1 MSDNNNDNN
10 PRSEHTFKQTQQD
23 SNGSY
28 HKASNPRS
36 YNKPRFPWFK
46 TIVVALVAGVLGAL
60 IVLGIGKFMDRTILN
75 DDGSNVQE
83 SSSSRGGNTLDGKS
97 DKYDSVNQMI
107 TDVSPAIVGVINMQ
121 KAQSLDDL
129 LKGKSSKS
137 EEAGVGSGVIY
148 QKSNGSAYIVTNNHV
163 IDGASNIKVQLHN
176 SKQVD
181 AKLIG
186 KDALTDIAVLKI
198 DDVKGTKA
206 IQFANSSKVKTGDS
220 VFAMGNPL
228 GLEFANSVTSGII
241 SASERTIDTQTSAG
255 TNKVNVLQTDA
266 AINPGNSGGALVDI
280 NGNLVGINSM
290 KIANEQVEGI
300 GFAIPSNEV
309 KVTIKELVKN
319 GKIER
324 PSIGI
329 GLLNLSEIPE
339 QYKEQLNTKRSEGV
353 YIAKVDD
360 DNGLKK
366 GDIITAIDNK
376 SVKEDTDVRSYL
388 YQNKKPGDSVTL
400 TIERDGKEKSIDVKL
415 KEQKS
420 QTTQSSDDTES
431 NRESRSSIFE

>member
-1 MSDNNNDNN
+1 
-10 PRSEHTFKQTQQD
+10 
-23 SNGSY
+23 
-28 HKASNPRS
+28 
-36 YNKPRFPWFK
+36 
-46 TIVVALVAGVLGAL
+46 
-60 IVLGIGKFMDRTILN
+60 
-75 DDGSNVQE
+75 
-83 SSSSRGGNTLDGKS
+83 
-97 DKYDSVNQMI
+97 MI

-431 NRESRSSIFE
+431 NRESGSSIFE

>member
-1 MSDNNNDNN
+1 MSEFNNDQNSN
-10 PRSEHTFKQTQQD
+10 KKQPDEEISKYTQPNYSKRS
-23 SNGSY
+23 
-28 HKASNPRS
+28 
-36 YNKPRFPWFK
+36 KPKFPWFK
-46 TIVVALVAGVLGAL
+46 TVLVALVAGILGAL
-60 IVLGIGKFMDRTILN
+60 IVLGVGKFMESTVL
-75 DDGSNVQE
+75 DDNGSSVKE
-83 SSSSRGGNTLDGKS
+83 TSDSSSAGNSLDGKS
-97 DKYDSVNQMI
+97 EKYDSVNQMI

-121 KAQSLDDL
+121 KAQNLDDL
-129 LKGKSSKS
+129 LKGKTGKS

-148 QKSNGSAYIVTNNHV
+148 QKNNGSAYIVTNNHV
-163 IDGASNIKVQLHN
+163 IDGASEIKVQLHN

-186 KDALTDIAVLKI
+186 KDVLTDIAVLKI
-198 DDVKGTKA
+198 NETKGTKA
-206 IQFANSSKVKTGDS
+206 VEFANSSKVKTGDS

-255 TNKVNVLQTDA
+255 ANKVNVLQTDA
-266 AINPGNSGGALVDI
+266 AINPGNSGGALVDL

-319 GKIER
+319 GKIDR

-329 GLLNLSEIPE
+329 GLLNLSEIPDE
-339 QYKEQLNTKRSEGV
+339 YKKQLNTDRKDGIYV
-353 YIAKVDD
+353 AKVYA
-360 DNGLKK
+360 DNDLKE
-366 GDIITAIDNK
+366 GDIITKIDDEE
-376 SVKEDTDVRSYL
+376 VKEDTDLRSYL
-388 YQNKKPGDSVTL
+388 YEHKKPGDTVKLTVERKGETQTVDVT
-400 TIERDGKEKSIDVKL
+400 L

-420 QTTQSSDDTES
+420 KTSDSSKEQAVPF
-431 NRESRSSIFE
+431 N

>member
-1 MSDNNNDNN
+1 MSEFNNDQNINN
-10 PRSEHTFKQTQQD
+10 KQPDAQTSNNTQTTFSKRT
-23 SNGSY
+23 
-28 HKASNPRS
+28 
-36 YNKPRFPWFK
+36 KPKFPWFK
-46 TIVVALVAGVLGAL
+46 TVLVALIAGIIGAL
-60 IVLGIGKFMDRTILN
+60 IVLGIGKLMENTVLN
-75 DDGSNVQE
+75 DNGSTVKEANNN
-83 SSSSRGGNTLDGKS
+83 SNAGNSLDGKN

-121 KAQSLDDL
+121 KAQNLDDL
-129 LKGKSSKS
+129 LKGKSAKS

-148 QKSNGSAYIVTNNHV
+148 QKNNGSAYIVTNNHV
-163 IDGASNIKVQLHN
+163 IDGASEIKVQLHN

-198 DDVKGTKA
+198 DDTKGTKA
-206 IQFANSSKVKTGDS
+206 IDFANSSKVKTGDS

-255 TNKVNVLQTDA
+255 ANKVNVLQTDA
-266 AINPGNSGGALVDI
+266 AINPGNSGGALVDL

-319 GKIER
+319 GKIDR

-329 GLLNLSEIPE
+329 GLLNLSEIPDE
-339 QYKEQLNTKRSEGV
+339 YKKQLNTDRKQGIYV
-353 YIAKVDD
+353 AKVYADS
-360 DNGLKK
+360 GLKE
-366 GDIITAIDNK
+366 GDIITKIDDEK
-376 SVKEDTDVRSYL
+376 VQEDTELRSYL
-388 YQNKKPGDSVTL
+388 YEHKKPGDNVNL
-400 TIERDGKEKSIDVKL
+400 TIERKGKTQSVDVKL
-415 KEQKS
+415 TEQKS
-420 QTTQSSDDTES
+420 NSTDSSKEEVVPF
-431 NRESRSSIFE
+431 N

>member
-1 MSDNNNDNN
+1 MSEFNNDQNINN
-10 PRSEHTFKQTQQD
+10 KQPDAQTSNNTQTTFSKRT
-23 SNGSY
+23 
-28 HKASNPRS
+28 
-36 YNKPRFPWFK
+36 KPKFPWFK
-46 TIVVALVAGVLGAL
+46 TVLVALIAGIIGAL
-60 IVLGIGKFMDRTILN
+60 IVLGIGKLMENTVLN
-75 DDGSNVQE
+75 DNGSTVKEANNN
-83 SSSSRGGNTLDGKS
+83 SNAGNSLDGKN

-121 KAQSLDDL
+121 KAQNLDDL
-129 LKGKSSKS
+129 LKGKSAKS

-148 QKSNGSAYIVTNNHV
+148 QKNNGSAYIVTNNHV
-163 IDGASNIKVQLHN
+163 IDGASEIKVQLHN

-198 DDVKGTKA
+198 DDTKGTKA
-206 IQFANSSKVKTGDS
+206 IDFANSSKVKTGDS

-255 TNKVNVLQTDA
+255 ANKVNVLQTDA
-266 AINPGNSGGALVDI
+266 AINPGNSGGALVDL

-319 GKIER
+319 GKIDR

-329 GLLNLSEIPE
+329 GLLNLSEIPDE
-339 QYKEQLNTKRSEGV
+339 YKKQLNTDKKHGIYV
-353 YIAKVDD
+353 AKVYADS
-360 DNGLKK
+360 GLKE
-366 GDIITAIDNK
+366 GDIITKIDDEK
-376 SVKEDTDVRSYL
+376 VQEDTELRSYL
-388 YQNKKPGDSVTL
+388 YEHKKPGDNVNL
-400 TIERDGKEKSIDVKL
+400 TIERKGKTQSVDVKL
-415 KEQKS
+415 TEQKS
-420 QTTQSSDDTES
+420 NSTDSSKAEVVPF
-431 NRESRSSIFE
+431 N

>member
-148 QKSNGSAYIVTNNHV
+148 QKVM
-163 IDGASNIKVQLHN
+163 
-176 SKQVD
+176 
-181 AKLIG
+181 
-186 KDALTDIAVLKI
+186 ALPIL
-198 DDVKGTKA
+198 
-206 IQFANSSKVKTGDS
+206 
-220 VFAMGNPL
+220 
-228 GLEFANSVTSGII
+228 
-241 SASERTIDTQTSAG
+241 
-255 TNKVNVLQTDA
+255 
-266 AINPGNSGGALVDI
+266 
-280 NGNLVGINSM
+280 
-290 KIANEQVEGI
+290 
-300 GFAIPSNEV
+300 
-309 KVTIKELVKN
+309 
-319 GKIER
+319 
-324 PSIGI
+324 
-329 GLLNLSEIPE
+329 
-339 QYKEQLNTKRSEGV
+339 
-353 YIAKVDD
+353 
-360 DNGLKK
+360 
-366 GDIITAIDNK
+366 
-376 SVKEDTDVRSYL
+376 
-388 YQNKKPGDSVTL
+388 
-400 TIERDGKEKSIDVKL
+400 
-415 KEQKS
+415 
-420 QTTQSSDDTES
+420 
-431 NRESRSSIFE
+431 

>member
-1 MSDNNNDNN
+1 MSEFNNNQNINN
-10 PRSEHTFKQTQQD
+10 KQPDAQTSNNTQTTFSKRT
-23 SNGSY
+23 
-28 HKASNPRS
+28 
-36 YNKPRFPWFK
+36 KPKFPWFK
-46 TIVVALVAGVLGAL
+46 TVLVALIAGIIGAL
-60 IVLGIGKFMDRTILN
+60 IVLGIGKLMENTVLN
-75 DDGSNVQE
+75 DNGSTVKEAN
-83 SSSSRGGNTLDGKS
+83 SNSNAGNSLDGKN

-121 KAQSLDDL
+121 KAQNLDDL
-129 LKGKSSKS
+129 LKGKSAKS

-148 QKSNGSAYIVTNNHV
+148 QKNNGSAYIVTNNHV
-163 IDGASNIKVQLHN
+163 IDGASEIKVQLHN

-198 DDVKGTKA
+198 DDTKGTKA
-206 IQFANSSKVKTGDS
+206 IDFANSSKVKTGDS

-255 TNKVNVLQTDA
+255 ANKVNVLQTDA
-266 AINPGNSGGALVDI
+266 AINPGNSGGALVDL

-319 GKIER
+319 GKIDR

-329 GLLNLSEIPE
+329 GLLNISEIPDE
-339 QYKEQLNTKRSEGV
+339 YKKQLHTDRKQGIYV
-353 YIAKVDD
+353 AKVYADS
-360 DNGLKK
+360 GLKE
-366 GDIITAIDNK
+366 GDIITKIDDEK
-376 SVKEDTDVRSYL
+376 VKEDTELRSYL
-388 YQNKKPGDSVTL
+388 YEHKKPGDNVNL
-400 TIERDGKEKSIDVKL
+400 TIERKGKTQSVDVKL
-415 KEQKS
+415 TEQKS
-420 QTTQSSDDTES
+420 NTNDSSKEEAVPF
-431 NRESRSSIFE
+431 N

>member
-1 MSDNNNDNN
+1 MSEFNNDQNINN
-10 PRSEHTFKQTQQD
+10 KQPDAQTSNNTQTTFSKRT
-23 SNGSY
+23 
-28 HKASNPRS
+28 
-36 YNKPRFPWFK
+36 KPKFPWFK
-46 TIVVALVAGVLGAL
+46 TVLVALIAGIIGAL
-60 IVLGIGKFMDRTILN
+60 IVLGIGKLMENTVLN
-75 DDGSNVQE
+75 DNGSTVKEANNN
-83 SSSSRGGNTLDGKS
+83 SNAGNSLDGKN

-121 KAQSLDDL
+121 KAQNLDDL
-129 LKGKSSKS
+129 LKGKSAKS

-148 QKSNGSAYIVTNNHV
+148 QKNNGSAYIVTNNHV
-163 IDGASNIKVQLHN
+163 IDGASEIKVQLHN

-198 DDVKGTKA
+198 DDTKGTKA
-206 IQFANSSKVKTGDS
+206 IDFANSSKVKTGDS

-255 TNKVNVLQTDA
+255 ANKVNVLQTDA
-266 AINPGNSGGALVDI
+266 AINPGNSGGALIDL

-319 GKIER
+319 GKIDR

-329 GLLNLSEIPE
+329 GLLNLSEIPDE
-339 QYKEQLNTKRSEGV
+339 YKKQLNTDKKQGIYV
-353 YIAKVDD
+353 AKVYADS
-360 DNGLKK
+360 GLKE
-366 GDIITAIDNK
+366 GDIITKIDDEK
-376 SVKEDTDVRSYL
+376 VKEDTELRSYL
-388 YQNKKPGDSVTL
+388 YEHKKPGDNVNL
-400 TIERDGKEKSIDVKL
+400 TIERKGKTQSVDVKL
-415 KEQKS
+415 TEQKS
-420 QTTQSSDDTES
+420 NTTDSSKEEAVPF
-431 NRESRSSIFE
+431 N

>member
-1 MSDNNNDNN
+1 MSDFNNGMNQHQ
-10 PRSEHTFKQTQQD
+10 EQ
-23 SNGSY
+23 SNQRYSR
-28 HKASNPRS
+28 H
-36 YNKPRFPWFK
+36 NKSRFPWLK
-46 TIVVALVAGVLGAL
+46 TIIVALIAGIIGALLVLG
-60 IVLGIGKFMDRTILN
+60 VGKIIDRTM
-75 DDGSNVQE
+75 SNKDAGKVQE
-83 SSSSRGGNTLDGKS
+83 TTNTKSGGNTLDGKS

-107 TDVSPAIVGVINMQ
+107 NDVSPAIVGVINMQ
-121 KAQSLDDL
+121 KAEGLDDL

-137 EEAGVGSGVIY
+137 KEAGVGSGVIY

-163 IDGASNIKVQLHN
+163 IDDASEIKVQLHN

-186 KDALTDIAVLKI
+186 KDAQTDMAVLKI
-198 DDVKGTKA
+198 DNTKGTKS

-241 SASERTIDTQTSAG
+241 SANERTIDSQTSSG
-255 TNKVNVLQTDA
+255 NNKVNVLQTDA
-266 AINPGNSGGALVDI
+266 AINPGNSGGALVDV

-309 KVTIKELVKN
+309 KETIKELAKH

-339 QYKEQLNTKRSEGV
+339 SYKDELKTKRNDGIYV
-353 YIAKVDD
+353 AKVEK
-360 DNGLKK
+360 DNGLKE
-366 GDIITAIDNK
+366 GDIITKVDGK
-376 SVKEDTDVRSYL
+376 SIKEDTDLKSYL
-388 YQNKKPGDSVTL
+388 YHNKKPGD
-400 TIERDGKEKSIDVKL
+400 TITITVERKNKTKDIKVKL
-415 KEQKS
+415 SKQKDS
-420 QTTQSSDDTES
+420 ESQSSTQQQPDQG
-431 NRESRSSIFE
+431 SSDGSGLFQ

>member
-1 MSDNNNDNN
+1 MSEFNNDQNINN
-10 PRSEHTFKQTQQD
+10 KQPDAQTSNNTQTTFSKRT
-23 SNGSY
+23 
-28 HKASNPRS
+28 
-36 YNKPRFPWFK
+36 KPKFPWFK
-46 TIVVALVAGVLGAL
+46 TVLVALIAGIIGAL
-60 IVLGIGKFMDRTILN
+60 IVLGIGKLMENTVLN
-75 DDGSNVQE
+75 DNGSTVKEANNN
-83 SSSSRGGNTLDGKS
+83 SNAGNSLDGKN

-121 KAQSLDDL
+121 KAQNLDDL
-129 LKGKSSKS
+129 LKGKSAKS

-148 QKSNGSAYIVTNNHV
+148 QKNNGSAYIVTNNHV
-163 IDGASNIKVQLHN
+163 IDGASEIKVQLHN

-198 DDVKGTKA
+198 DDTKGTKS
-206 IQFANSSKVKTGDS
+206 IDFANSSKVKTGDS

-255 TNKVNVLQTDA
+255 ANKVNVLQTDA
-266 AINPGNSGGALVDI
+266 AINPGNSGGALVDL

-319 GKIER
+319 GKIDR

-329 GLLNLSEIPE
+329 GLLNLSEIPDE
-339 QYKEQLNTKRSEGV
+339 YKKQLNTDKKQGIYV
-353 YIAKVDD
+353 AKVYTDS
-360 DNGLKK
+360 GLKE
-366 GDIITAIDNK
+366 GDIITKIDDEK
-376 SVKEDTDVRSYL
+376 VKEDTELRSYL
-388 YQNKKPGDSVTL
+388 YEHKKPGDNVNL
-400 TIERDGKEKSIDVKL
+400 TIERKGKTQSVDVKL
-415 KEQKS
+415 TEQKS
-420 QTTQSSDDTES
+420 NTTDSSKEEAVPF
-431 NRESRSSIFE
+431 N